1 MPEPT
6 RQFEPDPATPSTP
19 EPDAAAAPI
28 ASDPSLHSVRASE
41 RLDAEETRRL
51 VGAQLDVDLL
61 VVVPF
66 EPRPTTEPP
75 KQLEHA
81 PIPITPL
88 FEEPHAQAP
97 IAAVTLPSAGTV
109 AEPPPSEI
117 RPTVGAEPQH
127 GFEPPEVAVLFL
139 MENAAAAG
147 DGAPAAEQAASSEE
161 TAPSRPEP
169 PATAETVAVAPPRAD
184 EPPAPSSDESSAE
197 PADFLLEPLPPPAVS
212 NAPPAPAAP
221 APETTPPQR
230 NDPLAA
236 LRALSSEERIAL
248 FT

>member
-1 MPEPT
+1 
-6 RQFEPDPATPSTP
+6 
-19 EPDAAAAPI
+19 
-28 ASDPSLHSVRASE
+28 
-41 RLDAEETRRL
+41 
-51 VGAQLDVDLL
+51 
-61 VVVPF
+61 
-66 EPRPTTEPP
+66 
-75 KQLEHA
+75 
-81 PIPITPL
+81 
-88 FEEPHAQAP
+88 
-97 IAAVTLPSAGTV
+97 GTV

-117 RPTVGAEPQH
+117 QPTVGAEPQH

-147 DGAPAAEQAASSEE
+147 NGAPAAEQAASSEE
-161 TAPSRPEP
+161 TAPLRPEP

-184 EPPAPSSDESSAE
+184 APRARSTAAPPAD
-197 PADFLLEPLPPPAVS
+197 PAVSRLEPLPPPVVS

-221 APETTPPQR
+221 APATTPPQR